1 LHAGDDGRLLATL
14 EAMYLHVDMA
24 SGKVAAAAED
34 ALQDLL
40 QLAESHKELAMPEA
54 AGRHV
59 GQR

>member
-1 LHAGDDGRLLATL
+1 
-14 EAMYLHVDMA
+14 MYLHVDMA